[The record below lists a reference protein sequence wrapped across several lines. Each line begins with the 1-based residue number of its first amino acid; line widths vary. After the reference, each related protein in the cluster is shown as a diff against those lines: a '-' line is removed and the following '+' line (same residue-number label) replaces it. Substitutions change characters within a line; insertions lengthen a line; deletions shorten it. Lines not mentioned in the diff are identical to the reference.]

1 MKKEMIGVFVFV
13 VVIAFF
19 AGMIAGSKLVEQNMP
34 QVSSKP
40 IMEEQLINWVYSKS
54 ERISKYT
61 CKVIVQEAMKTKYP
75 LLMLAL
81 IEMESNF
88 TPTALSNK
96 GAMGLT
102 QVMPKYHR
110 KNLIKEGIITTDRD
124 LFNISASIKAG
135 DMILGEYLSQTSND
149 VSKALG
155 KYLGGK
161 DGVYV
166 KRIQANL
173 ANLYILIHTG

>member
-1 MKKEMIGVFVFV
+1 
-13 VVIAFF
+13 
-19 AGMIAGSKLVEQNMP
+19 
-34 QVSSKP
+34 
-40 IMEEQLINWVYSKS
+40 
-54 ERISKYT
+54 
-61 CKVIVQEAMKTKYP
+61 
-75 LLMLAL
+75 
-81 IEMESNF
+81 MESNF

-110 KNLIKEGIITTDRD
+110 KNLIKAGIITTDRD
-124 LFNISASIKAG
+124 LFNIGASIKAG
-135 DMILGEYLSQTSND
+135 DMILSEHLAQTNND
-149 VSKALG
+149 VTKALD

-173 ANLYILIHTG
+173 ANLYILTHGG